1 MRGSTQASR
10 RTVEGQRS
18 PEMDRS
24 AVGQARDRV
33 GWLLATLG
41 LKIATPWYR
50 NMISGSI
57 RLGLNTAVRES
68 KHE

>member
-1 MRGSTQASR
+1 
-10 RTVEGQRS
+10 
-18 PEMDRS
+18 MDRS

-68 KHE
+68 KHNYAER